1 MDQFLGKH
9 KLPKLTQGETD
20 SLNSPIY
27 ISETESII
35 NNLPQNKSLGLDS
48 FTGEFYQT
56 LNEEMISILHSRG
69 NTS

>member
-9 KLPKLTQGETD
+9 KLQKLTQGETD

>member
-9 KLPKLTQGETD
+9 KLPKLTKGETD

-56 LNEEMISILHSRG
+56 LNEEMISILHNRG